1 MASNGGSATRRDR
14 KRKQSTD
21 KQHQPTPHPRRQREL
36 SPPPSKP
43 LAPSNAASKKR
54 KIDLPQ
60 PLKDIVGGVA
70 LTFGSGDT
78 GQLGLGE
85 DILYRKKPAV
95 VKSDDMM
102 EPIVQICCGGMHTIA
117 LTKGGE
123 VFSWGCNDEGGLGR
137 ETPEDE
143 DCFTP
148 GKVTFPDG
156 TGSIVALSA
165 GDSHS
170 AALSAEGQL
179 FFWGGWR
186 DNSGSMTN
194 PVKSPIKIPTLTRIV
209 KIASGY
215 HHLVILTD
223 EGNVLTMGCG
233 ENGQLGRL
241 AERFATRAGRNWE
254 RALMRPAIVPIK
266 MASRQAGRGTD
277 KQNCLTSSSDLNKS
291 QDSAGHARTATDIWA
306 GGFASIVKLE
316 SGAVLGFGLNSSSQL
331 GFRSTGAT
339 AEECCVFQPKFL
351 PTLSAL
357 EPRFVSCGHH
367 HTLVLGRDARV
378 YACGAKEYGACGVEG
393 EGDVVVSPIEV
404 EALKDVEAS
413 SVAAGIY
420 TSYVVA
426 ADGALWSWGTGTNN
440 ALGHGDEEDH
450 LTPEKVQAKQLE
462 KRKAVAVVAGGQHC
476 AVLVS
481 IEEMEE

>member
-1 MASNGGSATRRDR
+1 M
-14 KRKQSTD
+14 
-21 KQHQPTPHPRRQREL
+21 
-36 SPPPSKP
+36 
-43 LAPSNAASKKR
+43 
-54 KIDLPQ
+54 
-60 PLKDIVGGVA
+60 A

-85 DILYRKKPAV
+85 DILERKKPGV
-95 VKSDDMM
+95 VKSDDMC

-117 LTKGGE
+117 LTKDGE

-143 DCFTP
+143 DCFLP
-148 GKVTFPDG
+148 GKVAFPEG
-156 TGSIVALSA
+156 TGSIVAVSA

-170 AALSAEGQL
+170 AALSTDGQL

-194 PVKSPIKIPTLTRIV
+194 PVKAPIKIPTLTRIV

-266 MASRQAGRGTD
+266 MASRKAERGGGGGGDNNKRNSLPPSTAA
-277 KQNCLTSSSDLNKS
+277 SDQDDDDKS
-291 QDSAGHARTATDIWA
+291 QDSAGHAAARTTATDIWA
-306 GGFASIVKLE
+306 GGYASVVKLG

-331 GFRSTGAT
+331 GFRSSGAT
-339 AEECCVFQPKFL
+339 KAEECCVFQPKYL
-351 PTLSAL
+351 PEISAL

-367 HTLVLGRDARV
+367 HTLVLAKDDRV
-378 YACGAKEYGACGVEG
+378 YACGSKEYGACGVVESEG
-393 EGDVVVSPIEV
+393 DDVVVSPVMV
-404 EALKDVEAS
+404 ETLKDVKAA

-426 ADGALWSWGTGTNN
+426 TDGALWSWGTGTNN

-450 LTPEKVQAKQLE
+450 FRPEKVSAKQLE
-462 KRKAVAVVAGGQHC
+462 KRKAVSVVAGGQHC
-476 AVLVS
+476 AVLAS
-481 IEEMEE
+481 DEEKEE

>member
-1 MASNGGSATRRDR
+1 M
-14 KRKQSTD
+14 
-21 KQHQPTPHPRRQREL
+21 
-36 SPPPSKP
+36 
-43 LAPSNAASKKR
+43 
-54 KIDLPQ
+54 
-60 PLKDIVGGVA
+60 
-70 LTFGSGDT
+70 TFGSGDT

-85 DILYRKKPAV
+85 EVLDRKKPGV
-95 VKSDDMM
+95 VKFADSAD
-102 EPIVQICCGGMHTIA
+102 PIVQLCCGGMHTIA
-117 LTKGGE
+117 LTKKGD

-137 ETPEDE
+137 DTPEDE
-143 DCFTP
+143 DCFLP
-148 GKVTFPDG
+148 GKVTFPEE
-156 TGSIVALSA
+156 TGPIALLSA

-186 DNSGSMTN
+186 DNSGSMTS
-194 PVKSPIKIPTLTRIV
+194 PVKSPIRIPTLTRIV

-215 HHLVILTD
+215 HHLVLLTD

-266 MASRQAGRGTD
+266 MASRQAGKGSSD
-277 KQNCLTSSSDLNKS
+277 KSSSSDLNKS
-291 QDSAGHARTATDIWA
+291 QDAAGHARSATDIWA
-306 GGFASIVKLE
+306 GGYASVVKLE

-331 GFRSTGAT
+331 GFQSAAST

-351 PTLSAL
+351 PAISAL

-367 HTLVLGRDARV
+367 HTLILNRDHRV
-378 YACGAKEYGACGVEG
+378 YACGSKEYGACGVE
-393 EGDVVVSPIEV
+393 EAEADVVVNPVLV
-404 EALKDVEAS
+404 ETLKDEKIS

-420 TSYVVA
+420 TSYAVA
-426 ADGALWSWGTGTNN
+426 ESGSLWSWGTGTNN

-450 LTPEKVQAKQLE
+450 LEPKEVEGKQLE
-462 KRKAVAVVAGGQHC
+462 KRMVSAVVAGGQHC
-476 AVLVS
+476 AVLAS
-481 IEEMEE
+481 IEAKEEEKARDGAQA